1 MADLTLRAVHQ
12 KAHYLDEL
20 KPFIK
25 WTSNKESIQLFK
37 NGLLKRYGIQQNDT
51 NQMTVMFFFYFLSNV
66 IVRGIILLNAIPLNV
81 VEPIFNLNFRG
92 QPAVLY
98 SFDNKNNLTVNVNL
112 FVSTAARHFQWSDWE
127 YLQVCWNN
135 K

>member
-20 KPFIK
+20 KPFPKFIK
-25 WTSNKESIQLFK
+25 LTSDKVSIQLFK

-66 IVRGIILLNAIPLNV
+66 IVRGIILLNAIPLYV
-81 VEPIFNLNFRG
+81 VEPIFYLTFRA
-92 QPAVLY
+92 PVAVLY

-112 FVSTAARHFQWSDWE
+112 FVSTAARHFQ
-127 YLQVCWNN
+127 
-135 K
+135 